1 MRFCSVFL
9 DGAAPDG
16 GVMRR
21 AELSKNIPVMAGGS
35 AGEGGILRPEV
46 RWNFYGECDGLSE
59 MCSRRMCS

>member
-1 MRFCSVFL
+1 
-9 DGAAPDG
+9 
-16 GVMRR
+16 MRR

-59 MCSRRMCS
+59 M